1 MDKKQTPNMDKTH
14 TVQTWTINIQSK
26 YWQHTYSSNMDN
38 THTVQI
44 LTTNIQSI
52 YVGCGG
58 GGGGDDDD
66 DGWLFQNKNE

>member
-1 MDKKQTPNMDKTH
+1 
-14 TVQTWTINIQSK
+14 
-26 YWQHTYSSNMDN
+26 MDN
-38 THTVQI
+38 KHTVQI

-66 DGWLFQNKNE
+66 DG